1 MEDPNTELQY
11 KHNPTMTITAISI
24 MSKTQSTVA
33 RTVLSGVG
41 GSGVV
46 DGTGVVDGIG
56 VVVVV
61 MGVVVFGIG
70 VVVVGIGVVVVE
82 DGIGVVVDGI
92 GVLLSHTRHDTLVTG
107 SSDDGGEDS
116 SGKV

>member
-70 VVVVGIGVVVVE
+70 VVVVVMGV
-82 DGIGVVVDGI
+82 VVVDGI